1 MTVNSAY
8 VAESETSCCAP
19 YHATALTTGG
29 GVKATLTLCKTR
41 VSSKWKIKIFGSNR
55 NKPKQDLFRVCFGLF
70 RETKTFLFRFV
81 SVFRTCI
88 ETIETNR
95 TVSKRTE
102 TILNFLKNT
111 WIFSLLKFTITI
123 QSNQKDIIR
132 FCWSLYCYFYN
143 CTVQY
148 INVNIFR
155 NLRVWVRE
163 LDILTK
169 SKEYT
174 VLQSFTY
181 SYCYCVNA
189 VSLLPLLFK
198 RVITR

>member
-1 MTVNSAY
+1 MYCFVGPLPAIGRQTPCVKMLKQFLRALY
-8 VAESETSCCAP
+8 LILYSE
-19 YHATALTTGG
+19 G
-29 GVKATLTLCKTR
+29 R
-41 VSSKWKIKIFGSNR
+41 VSSKQTKINFGSNR

-88 ETIETNR
+88 ETTETNR

-111 WIFSLLKFTITI
+111 WIFSLLQFTITI
-123 QSNQKDIIR
+123 QSNQKDIIK

-155 NLRVWVRE
+155 NL
-163 LDILTK
+163 
-169 SKEYT
+169 
-174 VLQSFTY
+174 
-181 SYCYCVNA
+181 
-189 VSLLPLLFK
+189 SLN
-198 RVITR
+198 